1 VLTSLSGTG
10 PFGGLK
16 RAWQR
21 AMTRSELVGFT
32 PHTLRHSY
40 ASVAGDLG
48 FTEFTIAAL
57 LGHSAG
63 SVTSRYVDHI
73 DSVLISAA
81 DKVAAAVHTMMT
93 ADDGIESA
101 S

>member
-1 VLTSLSGTG
+1 M
-10 PFGGLK
+10 
-16 RAWQR
+16 A
-21 AMTRSELVGFT
+21 RSKLVGVT

-63 SVTSRYVDHI
+63 SVTSRYVHHL

-81 DKVAAAVHTMMT
+81 DRVAAAIQEMITE
-93 ADDGIESA
+93 DKNEE
-101 S
+101 